1 MTISNT
7 RKLNK
12 QRIFSGFW
20 LTCAIFGLFLAMAS
34 GNAWSIEPA
43 AVTGKTEITVYK
55 TAACGCCEKWVEHL
69 RDNDFDV
76 EVNVV
81 TETNSTRT
89 LIGIPR
95 EMASC
100 HSATVGDY
108 WVEGHV
114 PADLI
119 RKLLT
124 EQPEGIR
131 GIAVPGMPQGSPG
144 MESPNP
150 STYKILSVDEK
161 GEVEVYAVR
170 DGQKAD

>member
-1 MTISNT
+1 MAISKE
-7 RKLNK
+7 RMLNK
-12 QRIFSGFW
+12 QRRFTATWPLLAIFS
-20 LTCAIFGLFLAMAS
+20 LFLAMAS
-34 GNAWSIEPA
+34 GPARSMEPA
-43 AVTGKTEITVYK
+43 AASEKTEVVVYK
-55 TAACGCCEKWVEHL
+55 TRSCGCCNKWVEHL

-76 EVNVV
+76 VVNVV
-81 TETNSTRT
+81 SETTSART
-89 LIGIPR
+89 QAGVPP

-100 HSATVGDY
+100 HTAIVGDY

-119 RKLLT
+119 RKMLT

-150 STYKILSVDEK
+150 STYKILSVDDK
-161 GEVEVYAVR
+161 GEVEVFAIR
-170 DGQKAD
+170 EGQKPH